1 MITWGCGGRAGL
13 TASPRGRGGKG
24 WNRGPRGVRR
34 GRGAAA
40 PKFREEGE
48 TGWGGS
54 KCASA
59 SKGEEEGAALGGPG
73 EEREAGLE
81 IS

>member
-1 MITWGCGGRAGL
+1 M
-13 TASPRGRGGKG
+13 
-24 WNRGPRGVRR
+24 RR
-34 GRGAAA
+34 GREHA
-40 PKFREEGE
+40 PPPSSGKREKLDGRKCV
-48 TGWGGS
+48 WGGA

-81 IS
+81 TS